1 MSTIPTIMTEINEVM
16 KQVDETQLE
25 TALNYFQKNKRIFVI
40 GAGRSGFQG
49 KGFAMRLMHIGYT
62 DYVMGETI
70 TPSIQ
75 KGDTW
80 VAISGSGTT
89 KSIVADTQSAKK
101 LGLDVVVLTS
111 DPHSPLAE
119 LADQVIVVPG
129 ATKTGAGIKSVQ
141 LLSSLFDQTVHITL
155 DALTLMLAN
164 RDDTSNEDALHEHVN
179 VE

>member
-1 MSTIPTIMTEINEVM
+1 MSTIPTIMNEINEVM

-25 TALNYFQKNKRIFVI
+25 AALNYFQKDKRIFVI

-89 KSIVADTQSAKK
+89 KSIVADTQAAKK

-111 DPHSPLAE
+111 APHSPLAE

-155 DALTLMLAN
+155 DALTLMLAK

>member
-1 MSTIPTIMTEINEVM
+1 MSVVTNIMSEINEVM
-16 KQVDETQLE
+16 SLIDEKELDN
-25 TALNYFQKNKRIFVI
+25 ALPYFDKNKRIFVT

-75 KGDTW
+75 SGDTW

-89 KSIVADTQSAKK
+89 KGIIADTKVAKEK
-101 LGLDVVVLTS
+101 GLSIVVLTS
-111 DPHSPLAE
+111 DCHSE
-119 LADQVIVVPG
+119 LAQLADCVIVVPG
-129 ATKTGAGIKSVQ
+129 ATKTGAGIKSIQ

-155 DALTLMLAN
+155 DALALKIAN
-164 RDDTSNEDALHEHVN
+164 RDHTSNEDAFKGHVN